1 MPRHR
6 RTARLARA
14 GAAVAAV
21 ASAVLLAAGPGAAP
35 AVADPPLDLP
45 TAVTDLADVLPPAD
59 EARVATALAGLAE
72 ASPYQLFVVY
82 VDSFDGLGN
91 RAWADATA
99 EASGLGRDDILL
111 AVAVD
116 DRRYQVSVDGDI
128 ALTDDALTRVE
139 QDDIEPA
146 LRDDD
151 WAGAAVAAAE
161 GYERAAN
168 PPAGAGTIV
177 LRVVLVLGA
186 LALLGYGVARV
197 VRHRRAADRAA
208 AELDALDER
217 SSRALVATDD
227 AVAAAAQE
235 VAFAEAQFGADAAAP
250 FAAALAQARELLAE
264 AFRSRQ
270 LLDDDEHDTDA
281 RRTSLAYAV
290 LDGCTR
296 VEQVLAAQQEPLAAL
311 RALHERAPADLAEVR
326 DAATAAAVRA
336 GETGA
341 VWDAIRPRYAPSA
354 TADVPGVL
362 ADAAT
367 LAARAGTEADAGLAV
382 VDTDRAAAVAH
393 AREAR
398 TALDRAAAV
407 LDALDRRAADL
418 ETAPRAIAALVAEI
432 DADLVDARRFDVPG
446 LPEVVA
452 AAGRAR
458 ERAGSAEAG
467 QDPLAVLGA
476 LTEAERALDGVLDP
490 LRESEAA
497 RAHAQERL
505 PQATATARA
514 RIAGVESTIARGRWS
529 IGAATRTRLAEAA
542 RLTAQGEAAATSDP
556 VTALRVLRAAAERA
570 EEAQRAALADIESA
584 RRRAEAADDG
594 PSWSSG
600 GSSSWSWS
608 WSSGGG
614 GSSSRSGGARRSRGS
629 SGGWSGGGRSGSS
642 RSSGRSGGSRSG
654 GSRSGGGR
662 RGGGGRF

>member
-1 MPRHR
+1 MPLSR
-6 RTARLARA
+6 RAARPVRA
-14 GAAVAAV
+14 AAALAAV
-21 ASAVLLAAGPGAAP
+21 ASAALLTAGPAAAP
-35 AVADPPLDLP
+35 AAAEPPLDLP
-45 TAVTDLADVLPPAD
+45 TTVTDLAGVLSPAD
-59 EARVATALAGLAE
+59 EDRVADALDGLAE
-72 ASPYQLFVVY
+72 ASPYQLFVVF

-91 RAWADATA
+91 REWADATA

-116 DRRYQVSVDGDI
+116 DRRYKVSVDGGI
-128 ALTDDALTRVE
+128 ALSDEALTRVE
-139 QDDIEPA
+139 QEDVEPA
-146 LRDDD
+146 LRSDD

-168 PPAGAGTIV
+168 PPAGAGTVV
-177 LRVVLVLGA
+177 LRVLLVLAA
-186 LALLGYGVARV
+186 LALLGYGVTRL
-197 VRHRRAADRAA
+197 VRHRRATARAA
-208 AELDALDER
+208 AELDALDKR

-235 VAFAEAQFGADAAAP
+235 VAFAEAQFGPEAAAP
-250 FAAALAQARELLAE
+250 FAAALAQARELLTE

-270 LLDDDEHDTDA
+270 LLDDDEHDTDT
-281 RRTSLAYAV
+281 RRSSLAYAV
-290 LDGCTR
+290 LDGCAR
-296 VEQVLAAQQEPLAAL
+296 VEEVLAAQQEPLGAL
-311 RALHERAPADLAEVR
+311 RALHERAPADLAAAR
-326 DAATAAAVRA
+326 DEAAALAVRA
-336 GETGA
+336 ADTGA
-341 VWDAIRPRYAPSA
+341 VWEAIRPRYAPSA

-362 ADAAT
+362 ADATA
-367 LAARAGTEADAGLAV
+367 LAARGGTEAEAGLGL

-398 TALDRAAAV
+398 TALGRAGAV

-418 ETAPRAIAALVAEI
+418 GTAPQAIAAVVAEI
-432 DADLVDARRFDVPG
+432 DADLVDAGRFDVPG
-446 LPEVVA
+446 LAEVVA

-467 QDPLAVLGA
+467 GDPLAVLAA
-476 LTEAERALDGVLDP
+476 LTEAELALDGLLDP
-490 LRESEAA
+490 LREHEAA

-505 PQATATARA
+505 PQATSTARA
-514 RIAGVESTIARGRWS
+514 RLAGVEATIARGRWS
-529 IGAATRTRLAEAA
+529 IGAETRTRLAEAA

-556 VTALRVLRAAAERA
+556 VVALRVLRAAAERA

-600 GSSSWSWS
+600 GSWSSGSSWS
-608 WSSGGG
+608 WSSGG
-614 GSSSRSGGARRSRGS
+614 SSDRSSGRSRGARR

-642 RSSGRSGGSRSG
+642 RSSSGRSGGGRSSG
-654 GSRSGGGR
+654 RSSGGR

>member
-1 MPRHR
+1 MTRHR
-6 RTARLARA
+6 RPARLVRA
-14 GAAVAAV
+14 GAVVAA
-21 ASAVLLAAGPGAAP
+21 AAAAVLLAAGPGAAR
-35 AVADPPLDLP
+35 AAAEPPLDLP
-45 TAVTDLADVLPPAD
+45 TAVTDPADVLSPAD
-59 EARVATALAGLAE
+59 EALVADALAGLAE
-72 ASPYQLFVVY
+72 TSPYQLFVVY

-168 PPAGAGTIV
+168 PPAGAGTVV
-177 LRVVLVLGA
+177 LRLLLALGA
-186 LALLGYGVARV
+186 LALLGYGVTRV

-235 VAFAEAQFGADAAAP
+235 VAFAEAQFGAEAAAP
-250 FAAALAQARELLAE
+250 FAVALGQARELLAE
-264 AFRSRQ
+264 AFRARQ
-270 LLDDDEHDTDA
+270 LLDDDEHDTDV
-281 RRTSLAYAV
+281 RRSSLAYAV

-311 RALHERAPADLAEVR
+311 RALHERAPADLAQVR
-326 DAATAAAVRA
+326 DAATAASARA

-362 ADAAT
+362 ADATT

-382 VDTDRAAAVAH
+382 VGTDRAAAVSH

-398 TALDRAAAV
+398 AALDRAVAV

-418 ETAPRAIAALVAEI
+418 ESAPQAIAGVVAEI

-446 LPEVVA
+446 LAQAVA

-458 ERAGSAEAG
+458 DRAGSAEAG

-490 LRESEAA
+490 LRETEAA

-505 PQATATARA
+505 PQATSTARA

-529 IGAATRTRLAEAA
+529 IGAATRTRLAEAV
-542 RLTAQGEAAATSDP
+542 RLTAQGEAAATGDP

-600 GSSSWSWS
+600 GSPSWSWS

-614 GSSSRSGGARRSRGS
+614 GSSGSSSRSGGARR
-629 SGGWSGGGRSGSS
+629 SGGWSGGGRSGGG
-642 RSSGRSGGSRSG
+642 RSSGRSGGSRSSS
-654 GSRSGGGR
+654 SRSGGGR

>member
-6 RTARLARA
+6 RPDRLARA
-14 GAAVAAV
+14 GAAI
-21 ASAVLLAAGPGAAP
+21 ASAVLLAAGPGAAR

-45 TAVTDLADVLPPAD
+45 TAVTDPADVLSPAD
-59 EARVATALAGLAE
+59 EARVADALAGLAE

-168 PPAGAGTIV
+168 PPAGTGTIV
-177 LRVVLVLGA
+177 LRVLLVLGA
-186 LALLGYGVARV
+186 LALLGYGLARL
-197 VRHRRAADRAA
+197 VRHRRAAARAEE
-208 AELDALDER
+208 ELDALDER

-227 AVAAAAQE
+227 AVASAAQE
-235 VAFAEAQFGADAAAP
+235 VAFAEAQFGAEAAAP
-250 FAAALAQARELLAE
+250 FAAALGQARELLTE

-270 LLDDDEHDTDA
+270 LLDDDEHDTEA

-290 LDGCTR
+290 LDACTR
-296 VEQVLAAQQEPLAAL
+296 VEQVLAAQREPLVAL

-326 DAATAAAVRA
+326 DAATAAAVRT

-382 VDTDRAAAVAH
+382 VDTDRAAALAH

-398 TALDRAAAV
+398 TALDRAVAV

-418 ETAPRAIAALVAEI
+418 ETAPQAIAAVVAEI
-432 DADLVDARRFDVPG
+432 DADLADARRFDAPG
-446 LPEVVA
+446 LAEVVT

-458 ERAGSAEAG
+458 DRAGSAEAG

-490 LRESEAA
+490 LRETEAA

-542 RLTAQGEAAATSDP
+542 RLTAQGEAAVTGDP

-600 GSSSWSWS
+600 GSSWSWS

-614 GSSSRSGGARRSRGS
+614 GSSGRSGGARRSGGS

-642 RSSGRSGGSRSG
+642 RSSGRSGGSRSS